1 MNIADELERL
11 HQLHQ
16 SGALSDEEY
25 RAAKAS
31 LIDRPK
37 TSSGAEQGGNSCR
50 NAATDVAL
58 QTRQWAMFL
67 HFSLLAAFVLPIV
80 GLVAP
85 IIIWQLKKDE
95 LPLIDVHGKIVVNWI
110 LSMIIYG
117 VISAVMILVLVGIP
131 LLMALGVISVVF
143 PIIGGIKANS
153 GEIWNYPMSLSFL
166 K

>member
-1 MNIADELERL
+1 MNIADELEKL

-25 RAAKAS
+25 GAAKAS
-31 LIDRPK
+31 LIDRQK
-37 TSSGAEQGGNSCR
+37 TSSGAQQGGNSCR
-50 NAATDVAL
+50 NTATDIAL

-85 IIIWQLKKDE
+85 IIIWQLKKE
-95 LPLIDVHGKIVVNWI
+95 ALPAIDAHGKIVVNWI

-117 VISAVMILVLVGIP
+117 VISAV
-131 LLMALGVISVVF
+131 
-143 PIIGGIKANS
+143 
-153 GEIWNYPMSLSFL
+153 
-166 K
+166 